1 MKRIFISSLLLLTAL
16 SSIAQKEIRL
26 KKKDLKRDVELVTSM
41 GSIVVRLSDSTPLHR
56 DNFLKL
62 VKQDYYDSVLFHRVI
77 NQFMIQ
83 AGDPDSKHAAAGVP
97 LGEGGPPYTVP
108 AEIRTS
114 LFHKKGALAAARQS
128 DDVNPQKASSGS
140 QFYIVQGRTFS
151 DGRMDTLETTRL
163 NGRKIPAEWRQVY
176 KTVGGTPH
184 LDQTYTIFGEVVIG
198 LDVVDKIAVVATSKG
213 DDRDRPLQDVRI
225 IKAKLVKRKK

>member
-1 MKRIFISSLLLLTAL
+1 MKRIFIASLLLLTAL

-184 LDQTYTIFGEVVIG
+184 LDQTYTVFGEVVIG